1 MKNVGEPWKYFIT
14 GTLALILFSLCIYTI
29 CYREIYDSINV
40 STVQTPIV
48 EYGSAN
54 YDIDKL
60 IKNVDGTIVS
70 VKQDI
75 RIEENLLGHKDE
87 SGIYGILDAS
97 NKGLKY
103 YGFLENDKTRS
114 ARNCRTVG
122 TGFRKI

>member
-60 IKNVDGTIVS
+60 INNVDGMIVS

-75 RIEENLLGHKDE
+75 ETDSVGVQEL
-87 SGIYGILDAS
+87 ILVVS
-97 NKGLKY
+97 KKSSKLISFNQTQ
-103 YGFLENDKTRS
+103 FSIT
-114 ARNCRTVG
+114 
-122 TGFRKI
+122 FRAI